1 MEDTSEKD
9 RASSVR
15 AALAGGT
22 ETVLVVED
30 EEAVRRLTCRALEA
44 RGYTV
49 LPRPELEEALEL
61 CEKYAG
67 EIHLMLTDVVMP
79 LQSGTELA
87 GRAAVLRPGMKL
99 LLMSGYTDDAIM
111 RHGVLDAGTAF
122 LQKPFTPRTLA
133 QRVREVLDAGESWK
147 AP

>member
-1 MEDTSEKD
+1 
-9 RASSVR
+9 
-15 AALAGGT
+15 
-22 ETVLVVED
+22 
-30 EEAVRRLTCRALEA
+30 
-44 RGYTV
+44 
-49 LPRPELEEALEL
+49 
-61 CEKYAG
+61 
-67 EIHLMLTDVVMP
+67 MLTDVVMP

-133 QRVREVLDAGESWK
+133 QRVREVLDAGESWE